1 MKKIK
6 KELLDVYTLLL
17 EEEGE
22 VVFIV
27 GDILYHIFLRS
38 DEDFEVRVF
47 RDDLANFLE
56 IDGGCCTGNEREAI
70 EFML

>member
-47 RDDLANFLE
+47 RDDLENFLE

>member
-1 MKKIK
+1 VKKIK

-47 RDDLANFLE
+47 RDDLENFLE